1 MPKMYDWIDESS
13 KEPLDNST
21 KKLFEKLNEKTQ
33 ELKNLNESTRKLLE
47 DNNYAEKSKDSEGV
61 INNVTNSLFDVINRN
76 TRDIKKLTDLTL
88 YLFSKDNENSKYIR
102 DPINESAKLLIDRF
116 SDQTKELKELSDN
129 TKKLLQEFKAQSEL
143 AGENNQILPDIL
155 VEKTEDLINLDEST
169 SLLLEEIYEKT
180 TYLKEPLT
188 DGAKKV
194 FDKLN
199 GETEDLKTLVNENP
213 KRALRAM
220 ALPAFFS
227 LFCLTL
233 NGLVDS
239 IFVSTCGQ
247 ASLIGVGLIQS
258 IFSIIVGFGTGLSVA
273 TNSSLSYAI
282 SKYVSNEKARQ
293 IVDNS
298 VVVTLII
305 GIIFS
310 IIVVLILKPLLII
323 LNIPSFAL
331 DEALTYG
338 YVLFGGNVF
347 FFFSAVIPAIL
358 KSEGEIIKTTYAL
371 VSTSLLNIVLDYLL
385 IQKFGLGI
393 LGAAIAT
400 VTCSALCCSLLVIF
414 MKRSENI
421 KFTFENT
428 FFHLDTQIMK
438 RIFIDAIPVSF
449 ESIILSLFG
458 FLANIIFNLLHS
470 PADLAAFIA
479 SYKIYGFAIIPII
492 AISEGNVTI
501 TAYLFGQNK
510 LESMKNLLKYEIKIG
525 CLISAV
531 FLIIISIFR
540 DPISHLFVIN
550 NDTLQI
556 SAMNSALPLLN
567 LLLVIMPIGLISVSI
582 LQGMQEYKKSFIISS
597 IRSIVLEIFFG
608 FIGVV
613 VFHSVF
619 AVYIGIIGGALV
631 GCAISYFVSRNT
643 LNNKLIESTNVN

>member
-1 MPKMYDWIDESS
+1 
-13 KEPLDNST
+13 
-21 KKLFEKLNEKTQ
+21 
-33 ELKNLNESTRKLLE
+33 
-47 DNNYAEKSKDSEGV
+47 
-61 INNVTNSLFDVINRN
+61 
-76 TRDIKKLTDLTL
+76 
-88 YLFSKDNENSKYIR
+88 
-102 DPINESAKLLIDRF
+102 
-116 SDQTKELKELSDN
+116 
-129 TKKLLQEFKAQSEL
+129 
-143 AGENNQILPDIL
+143 
-155 VEKTEDLINLDEST
+155 
-169 SLLLEEIYEKT
+169 
-180 TYLKEPLT
+180 
-188 DGAKKV
+188 
-194 FDKLN
+194 
-199 GETEDLKTLVNENP
+199 
-213 KRALRAM
+213 
-220 ALPAFFS
+220 
-227 LFCLTL
+227 
-233 NGLVDS
+233 
-239 IFVSTCGQ
+239 
-247 ASLIGVGLIQS
+247 
-258 IFSIIVGFGTGLSVA
+258 
-273 TNSSLSYAI
+273 
-282 SKYVSNEKARQ
+282 
-293 IVDNS
+293 
-298 VVVTLII
+298 
-305 GIIFS
+305 
-310 IIVVLILKPLLII
+310 
-323 LNIPSFAL
+323 
-331 DEALTYG
+331 
-338 YVLFGGNVF
+338 
-347 FFFSAVIPAIL
+347 
-358 KSEGEIIKTTYAL
+358 
-371 VSTSLLNIVLDYLL
+371 
-385 IQKFGLGI
+385 
-393 LGAAIAT
+393 
-400 VTCSALCCSLLVIF
+400 